1 MAGGCAKKGVD
12 TRTDSTNNLY
22 NGGIPPIIQKQ
33 NQNLPSWGKEGF
45 EQSSPPPPLVV
56 IKGHGPWYHEGWAGR
71 SHQLALCTAQ
81 PSCDCVCTLN
91 CEGTMMCKVPYSS
104 YKVVT
109 AHRESPSANC
119 APSYVVPYSTMQNST
134 VCSVML

>member
-1 MAGGCAKKGVD
+1 MGALD
-12 TRTDSTNNLY
+12 
-22 NGGIPPIIQKQ
+22 
-33 NQNLPSWGKEGF
+33 
-45 EQSSPPPPLVV
+45 
-56 IKGHGPWYHEGWAGR
+56 HEGWAGR

-91 CEGTMMCKVPYSS
+91 CVGTMMCKVPYSS